1 VCAAKPHTLKKRFFN
16 NFRIE
21 SKFNESCMSLADS
34 STCWPV
40 GRDDLWDIL
49 EKRNKMTIQF
59 TDLNLRPELMQA
71 VTALGYVEP
80 TPIQAALIPVM
91 LTGADVIGQAQ
102 TGTGKTAA
110 FALPILNNLV
120 PGERHVQ
127 ALVLCPTRELA
138 LQVAGAIYEYG
149 KVQNVRVQ
157 AVYGGQPY
165 GPQISRLNRGVD
177 VVVGTPGRLI
187 DLLERNAL
195 NISQVRTVVL
205 DEADEMLS
213 MGFIEDIETILADTP
228 ADRQT
233 ALFSATLPAPI
244 RRLAD
249 RYMHDPQSILIQRA
263 QVTVEA
269 IEQRYYLVNQGDKL
283 AAVTRLFEI
292 EPVTSALVFV
302 RTRVGTGELANELT
316 RRGFPSESLNG
327 DLSQE
332 ARERTLNRF
341 RQNQVKVLVAT
352 DVAARGLDIDDISHV
367 FNYDLPDDAEIYI
380 HRIGRT
386 GRAGKTGIAISMV
399 TPRERG
405 MLKQI
410 ERLIRQPLI
419 KSTLP
424 TEQDIR
430 DHRENLLLESVKVWL
445 VRARYAREREMVAR
459 LVEEGHDPLEIAAA
473 ALKLARADEKQRP
486 VATVSEV
493 QDVRPQRYPR
503 KSEFSERDG
512 KRQDGSD
519 RRSRKTSNDSGT
531 VSHEIGMVR
540 LSLSM
545 GRAHG
550 IRPNDVVG
558 AIAYHADIP
567 GNTIGKIFIEDQ
579 RTLVDVPENLVSQV
593 LSKAGKYSLRRQP
606 FTVERVQ

>member
-1 VCAAKPHTLKKRFFN
+1 
-16 NFRIE
+16 
-21 SKFNESCMSLADS
+21 
-34 STCWPV
+34 
-40 GRDDLWDIL
+40 
-49 EKRNKMTIQF
+49 MTTQF

-71 VTALGYVEP
+71 IAALGYTEP
-80 TPIQAALIPVM
+80 TPIQTALIPVM

-110 FALPILNNLV
+110 FALPILNNLE

-138 LQVAGAIYEYG
+138 LQVAGAIYDFG
-149 KVQNVRVQ
+149 KMQDVRVL

-165 GPQISRLNRGVD
+165 GPQISRLNRGVE

-228 ADRQT
+228 EDRQT

-249 RYMHDPQSILIQRA
+249 RYMHTPQSILIQRA
-263 QVTVEA
+263 QVTLAA
-269 IEQRYYLVNQGDKL
+269 IEQRYYLVNQADKL
-283 AAVTRLFEI
+283 AALTRLFEI
-292 EPVTSALVFV
+292 ESVASALIFV
-302 RTRVGTGELANELT
+302 RTRLGTGELANELS
-316 RRGFPSESLNG
+316 RRGFPAESLNG

-332 ARERTLNRF
+332 ARERTLSRF
-341 RQNQVKVLVAT
+341 RKSQVKVLVAT

-367 FNYDLPDDAEIYI
+367 FNYDLPDDPEIYI

-399 TPRERG
+399 TPREKR
-405 MLKQI
+405 LLRQI
-410 ERLIRQPLI
+410 ESLIRQPLT
-419 KSTLP
+419 KTALP
-424 TEQDIR
+424 TEEDIR
-430 DHRENLLLESVKVWL
+430 NHRENELLENVKVWL
-445 VRARYAREREMVAR
+445 TRARYQRERELVAR

-486 VATVSEV
+486 VATVSDV
-493 QDVRPQRYPR
+493 QDMGSHRH
-503 KSEFSERDG
+503 EREG
-512 KRQDGSD
+512 KRPPHRGFAD
-519 RRSRKTSNDSGT
+519 RDT
-531 VSHEIGMVR
+531 VSHETGMVR
-540 LSLSM
+540 LSLSL
-545 GRAHG
+545 GRLHG

-558 AIAYHADIP
+558 TIAFHADIP
-567 GNTIGKIFIEDQ
+567 GNTIGKIHIQDKT
-579 RTLVDVPENLVSQV
+579 TLVDVPEKFAAQV
-593 LSKAGKYSLRRQP
+593 LAKNGNYRIRQQ
-606 FTVERVQ
+606 RVNVKPA